1 MIETN
6 SSIDQLL
13 SLPPFVIN
21 EKDKSELFKTAIFES
36 FNHHIKNNPLFRQFC
51 AKSNLW
57 FGMRLEDLS
66 DYPYLPVDI
75 FKKRNL
81 CSVPANEL
89 KTFLYSSATTGIP
102 STIAIDSIT
111 SRRQITASTKI
122 MIDYLGSHRR
132 PFLVLDED
140 PSKTPPQEISAR
152 SAAVRGFLMLASSAD
167 YFLRNTDGQLA
178 ADINKFQGSLKKFEA
193 NNEEVCIFGF
203 TFVLYEN
210 FIKALKENKLR
221 FHLAK
226 NSKVL
231 HIGGWK
237 KLEHQKVSRVKFIND
252 IRDTLGVAETDVFDF
267 YGFTEQMGII
277 YSSIGDSPKTT
288 PLYSELIIRDFQ
300 TLQPVKDGEIGL
312 IQILTPLPHS
322 YPGISVLTEDVGRIV
337 GRGSDR
343 FGREGTQFEVLGR
356 AEKAEARGCGDML
369 SEFINR
375 SQV

>member
-122 MIDYLGSHRR
+122 IIDYLGSHRR

-210 FIKALKENKLR
+210 FIKALKEND
-221 FHLAK
+221 AK
-226 NSKVL
+226 
-231 HIGGWK
+231 G
-237 KLEHQKVSRVKFIND
+237 
-252 IRDTLGVAETDVFDF
+252 
-267 YGFTEQMGII
+267 
-277 YSSIGDSPKTT
+277 
-288 PLYSELIIRDFQ
+288 LY
-300 TLQPVKDGEIGL
+300 DG
-312 IQILTPLPHS
+312 T
-322 YPGISVLTEDVGRIV
+322 
-337 GRGSDR
+337 
-343 FGREGTQFEVLGR
+343 FEVLPNYNIEGKI
-356 AEKAEARGCGDML
+356 EKESSFLKTKTIVRKKNHGNGGHK
-369 SEFINR
+369 
-375 SQV
+375 